1 VIALSEGVSLGLVVF
16 CLLALTV
23 VRMLPMLLALLGS
36 RFTWPER
43 LLLGWLGPRGTTSI
57 VFGLLAFNVLTDRA
71 ETAALLTMVVTVLGS
86 VLLHGIGA
94 PTAARAFTRA
104 QANRMAP

>member
-1 VIALSEGVSLGLVVF
+1 
-16 CLLALTV
+16 
-23 VRMLPMLLALLGS
+23 MLLALVGS
-36 RFTWPER
+36 QFRWPER

-71 ETAALLTMVVTVLGS
+71 ETAAQLTMVVTVLGS

-94 PTAARAFTRA
+94 PTAARAFSRA
-104 QANRMAP
+104 LANRMAP